1 MMKYQGAGDIAGPF
15 SLEVTCSETDLL
27 TSSVRLRGISSLA
40 PQQIRWL
47 FIVVQRGQ
55 RRRRHD
61 VSQFT
66 VPTKF

>member
-27 TSSVRLRGISSLA
+27 TSSIRLRGISSLA
-40 PQQIRWL
+40 FQQISWL
-47 FIVVQRGQ
+47 FIFVQRG
-55 RRRRHD
+55 RRRGCQD